1 MAQGSV
7 AISGFEAQGEA
18 AKIVRGVP
26 TVGRIANG
34 AIIEREIEFALN
46 RLPNVRLALRN
57 ADFTTAK
64 RIAAAVNDYLGAKC
78 AEPID
83 PSTVQL
89 SIPPE
94 FKGNVVAFLTEIEQL
109 QVEPDLAA
117 KIIIDERSGIIVMG
131 RDVRVA
137 TVAVAQGNLT
147 VTISER
153 PGQPAQS
160 AVPRPH
166 RGDAAF
172 QRLGFRRRQEA
183 RVGEGRRIVA
193 ATRRRPQWTWHRPA
207 RPDQHSASD
216 QGRGRDRSRHRGD
229 VMQASFAS
237 SIHSG
242 TLAQAPMPTVHG
254 RPDYDLADA
263 LTKVSPKAQ
272 AKAKAKAQD
281 FEAVFLN
288 SMFSQMT
295 NGLKGEGPFGN
306 TPGTGVWR
314 SMLTEQYS
322 KSFAKAGG
330 VGISKDVFRELI
342 LQQAKTAGQ
351 TQGKQP

>member
-1 MAQGSV
+1 MLERMGVNIRGATIRTGNVAAVMVTGNLPAFGTQGTRMDVTVSALGDAKNLTGGTLLVTPLLGADGTVYAVAQGSV
-7 AISGFEAQGEA
+7 AIGGFA
-18 AKIVRGVP
+18 AEGQAASVTKGVP

-64 RIAAAVNDYLGAKC
+64 RIAAAVNDFLGAKT

-89 SIPPE
+89 SIPAE

-117 KIIIDERSGIIVMG
+117 KAVM
-131 RDVRVA
+131 
-137 TVAVAQGNLT
+137 
-147 VTISER
+147 
-153 PGQPAQS
+153 
-160 AVPRPH
+160 
-166 RGDAAF
+166 
-172 QRLGFRRRQEA
+172 
-183 RVGEGRRIVA
+183 
-193 ATRRRPQWTWHRPA
+193 
-207 RPDQHSASD
+207 
-216 QGRGRDRSRHRGD
+216 
-229 VMQASFAS
+229 
-237 SIHSG
+237 
-242 TLAQAPMPTVHG
+242 PMRNG
-254 RPDYDLADA
+254 RPDYALADA
-263 LTKVSPKAQ
+263 LTRVSPKAQ
-272 AKAKAKAQD
+272 TRAKATATD
-281 FEAVFLN
+281 FEAMFLN

-295 NGLKGEGPFGN
+295 SGIKGEGPFGD

-330 VGISKDVFRELI
+330 VGISNEVYRTLI
-342 LQQAKTAGQ
+342 LQQAGRAG
-351 TQGKQP
+351 